1 MHWWKTGFTN
11 YKNVKAADVKV
22 GVYWNTYAG
31 SVSDAKQEAN
41 YCIQALKGKQF
52 EWPICYKIEEN
63 SIFNKGIANDIA
75 KAFCEVLEHN
85 KYYCGIYSSA
95 SAYKSYFNNYVKEKF
110 TIWVAH

>member
-85 KYYCGIYSSA
+85 KYYCDIYSSA